1 MALAFLGL
9 FHDRRVTCVDGML
22 LIEVKE
28 KCLDAKYRTVPYSDR
43 PNANDLDLEWRA
55 GINGRIVLQDI
66 DATSRVEPN
75 GWKRL
80 NTLAHYNVPNNAVL
94 MLMARQNSLYNLV
107 SSISTILFFQFF
119 HWFSFLTSFLQYI

>member
-1 MALAFLGL
+1 
-9 FHDRRVTCVDGML
+9 
-22 LIEVKE
+22 VKE

-55 GINGRIVLQDI
+55 GINGRMVLQDI

-80 NTLAHYNVPNNAVL
+80 NTLSHYNVPNNAVL
-94 MLMARQNSLYNLV
+94 MLIARQNSLYNL
-107 SSISTILFFQFF
+107 
-119 HWFSFLTSFLQYI
+119 